1 MGCKSCSSG
10 SCGTKNKEDGKK
22 VGGCE
27 NNGACGTGG
36 CNKMNVFDWLSNMD
50 VPTFSKYNVVE
61 VKFKGGRKEYFRNV
75 NQVEL
80 YSGDPVIVDVPSG
93 HHLGFVSLQ
102 GELVRLQLLKKGIKD
117 NDEIKTIYRK
127 ANDKDL
133 EKHEQAVARD
143 YPTMYRSREI
153 VKELKLNMKLSD
165 VEYQSDNTKAI
176 FYYSSDDRVD
186 FRELIKTLAGEFK
199 VRIEMKQISLRQE
212 AARVG
217 GIGVCGRELCCSTW
231 LTDFKNVTTSA
242 ARYQNLSLNPVKL
255 SGQCGRLKCCL
266 NYELETYMDA
276 LKDIPTIE
284 KPLQT
289 IKGDAFLQKT
299 DIFKRIMWFGYR
311 GEESNWIPIAVDR
324 VQEVLALNAKGE
336 RPQTI
341 DGAES
346 AKIELELEKGSGP
359 LNADLDK
366 MDRKYGGGKKK
377 FEKPK
382 FDRPDFKQ
390 ERKEFVRPERKDFKP
405 NPNQQRPERKDFK
418 QGDNKPQVGNV
429 PVNQPVNKVPG
440 SAPQGENVQGGS
452 TQGGSPQGQ
461 KGNQRPPQGG
471 SPQGQKG
478 SGNKPNP
485 NQPRPQGQLVNG
497 EGQPQKPQQNQP
509 RPQGNVE
516 GQQPKQQNQPRPQ
529 GNGGQQPKPQNPQ
542 GQQNNGEGQQP
553 KPQNQQRPQ
562 GQTKP
567 QNQQRPQGT
576 GQGQTKP
583 QNPPRPQNQQGEGEK
598 LQGQPKPQ
606 RPQNQQGGGNKNAQ
620 KLNDMSSENKGGE
633 V

>member
-10 SCGTKNKEDGKK
+10 SCGTKNKEDGK
-22 VGGCE
+22 VGGCQ
-27 NNGACGTGG
+27 NNGACSTGG

-50 VPTFSKYNVVE
+50 VPTFSKFNIVE
-61 VKFKGGRKEYFRNV
+61 VKFKGGRKEFFRNI

-80 YSGDPVIVDVPSG
+80 YAGDPVIVDVPSG

-102 GELVRLQLLKKGIKD
+102 GELVRLQMLKKSVKD
-117 NDEIKTIYRK
+117 NDEIKSIYRK
-127 ANDKDL
+127 ANEKDL

-165 VEYQSDNTKAI
+165 VEFQSDNTKAI

-186 FRELIKTLAGEFK
+186 FRDLIKTLAGEFK

-299 DIFKRIMWFGYR
+299 DIFKRVMWFGYR
-311 GEESNWIPIAVDR
+311 GEESNWIPITVDR

-366 MDRKYGGGKKK
+366 MDKKYGGGKKK
-377 FEKPK
+377 FEKGK
-382 FDRPDFKQ
+382 FDRSDFKQ
-390 ERKEFVRPERKDFKP
+390 DRKDF
-405 NPNQQRPERKDFK
+405 QRPERKDFK
-418 QGDNKPQVGNV
+418 SNSPRPERKDFKQEPKPQNGNA
-429 PVNQPVNKVPG
+429 PVNQPVNKTLG
-440 SAPQGENVQGGS
+440 GAPQDQR
-452 TQGGSPQGQ
+452 
-461 KGNQRPPQGG
+461 GNQRPPQGG

-478 SGNKPNP
+478 NRPNP
-485 NQPRPQGQLVNG
+485 NQPRPQGQ
-497 EGQPQKPQQNQP
+497 PA
-509 RPQGNVE
+509 
-516 GQQPKQQNQPRPQ
+516 
-529 GNGGQQPKPQNPQ
+529 
-542 GQQNNGEGQQP
+542 NGEGQQP
-553 KPQNQQRPQ
+553 KPQNQPRPQ
-562 GQTKP
+562 GQQGGERQQPKP
-567 QNQQRPQGT
+567 QNQPRPQGNN
-576 GQGQTKP
+576 QGQ
-583 QNPPRPQNQQGEGEK
+583 PRPQNQPRPQGQQGGEGQESRPQNQPRT
-598 LQGQPKPQ
+598 QGQQGGGKPQ
-606 RPQNQQGGGNKNAQ
+606 RPHNQQGGGNKNNQ
-620 KLNDMSSENKGGE
+620 KPNSTPPENKGGE
-633 V
+633 A

>member
-165 VEYQSDNTKAI
+165 VEFQSDNTKAI

-186 FRELIKTLAGEFK
+186 FRDLIKTLAGEFK

-299 DIFKRIMWFGYR
+299 DIFKRVMWFGYR
-311 GEESNWIPIAVDR
+311 GEESNWIPITVDR

-366 MDRKYGGGKKK
+366 MDRKYGGGVKKK
-377 FEKPK
+377 FDKPK

-390 ERKEFVRPERKDFKP
+390 ERKEFVRPERKEFKP

-429 PVNQPVNKVPG
+429 PVNQSVNKVLSG
-440 SAPQGENVQGGS
+440 NPQGEVQ
-452 TQGGSPQGQ
+452 QGGSPQGQ
-461 KGNQRPPQGG
+461 KGNQRPQQGG
-471 SPQGQKG
+471 NPQGQK
-478 SGNKPNP
+478 GNKPNP
-485 NQPRPQGQLVNG
+485 NQQRPQGQPANA
-497 EGQPQKPQQNQP
+497 EAQKPNPNQQ

-516 GQQPKQQNQPRPQ
+516 GQQPKPQNQQRTQ
-529 GNGGQQPKPQNPQ
+529 GQGSGGQQPKPQNPQ
-542 GQQNNGEGQQP
+542 GQPTNGEGQQP

-562 GQTKP
+562 GQPKP
-567 QNQQRPQGT
+567 QNQPRPQGT
-576 GQGQTKP
+576 GEGQIKP
-583 QNPPRPQNQQGEGEK
+583 QNQPRPQNQQGEGEK
-598 LQGQPKPQ
+598 SQGQPKSQ
-606 RPQNQQGGGNKNAQ
+606 RPQNQQSGENKNAQ
-620 KLNDMSSENKGGE
+620 KPNDSSENKGDAS
-633 V
+633 

>member
-22 VGGCE
+22 IGGCE

-80 YSGDPVIVDVPSG
+80 YAGDPVIVDVPSG

-117 NDEIKTIYRK
+117 NDDIKTIYRK

-165 VEYQSDNTKAI
+165 VEFQSDNTKAI

-186 FRELIKTLAGEFK
+186 FRDLIKTLAGEFK

-311 GEESNWIPIAVDR
+311 GEESNWIPITVDR
-324 VQEVLALNAKGE
+324 VKEVLALNIKGE

-341 DGAES
+341 DEAES

-366 MDRKYGGGKKK
+366 MDRKYGGGVKKK
-377 FEKPK
+377 FDKPK

-418 QGDNKPQVGNV
+418 QGDNKPETSNV
-429 PVNQPVNKVPG
+429 PVNQPVNKI
-440 SAPQGENVQGGS
+440 QGEASQGEGS
-452 TQGGSPQGQ
+452 SQGQKGNKPQGGSPQGQ
-461 KGNQRPPQGG
+461 KGNNSNQQRQ
-471 SPQGQKG
+471 QGQPVDG
-478 SGNKPNP
+478 EGQKPNPNQQRQQGNVEKQKPQP
-485 NQPRPQGQLVNG
+485 NQPRPQGNS
-497 EGQPQKPQQNQP
+497 GQPSKPQNLQGQP
-509 RPQGNVE
+509 NNGD
-516 GQQPKQQNQPRPQ
+516 GQQPKLQNQQRTQGQPKSQNQSRPQ
-529 GNGGQQPKPQNPQ
+529 GNGQGLTKLHNQP
-542 GQQNNGEGQQP
+542 
-553 KPQNQQRPQ
+553 RS
-562 GQTKP
+562 
-567 QNQQRPQGT
+567 
-576 GQGQTKP
+576 
-583 QNPPRPQNQQGEGEK
+583 
-598 LQGQPKPQ
+598 
-606 RPQNQQGGGNKNAQ
+606 QNQQGGGENPQERPKPQRPHNQQDGENKDNQ
-620 KLNDMSSENKGGE
+620 KPNNTPPENKGE
-633 V
+633 EA

>member
-80 YSGDPVIVDVPSG
+80 YAGDPVIVDVPSG

-117 NDEIKTIYRK
+117 NDDIKTIYRK

-165 VEYQSDNTKAI
+165 VEFQSDNTKAI

-186 FRELIKTLAGEFK
+186 FRDLIKTLAGEFK

-299 DIFKRIMWFGYR
+299 DIFKRVMWFGYR
-311 GEESNWIPIAVDR
+311 GEESNWIPITVDR
-324 VQEVLALNAKGE
+324 VKEVLALNIKGE

-366 MDRKYGGGKKK
+366 MDRKYGGGVKKK
-377 FEKPK
+377 FDKPK

-418 QGDNKPQVGNV
+418 QGDNKPEMGNV
-429 PVNQPVNKVPG
+429 PVNQPVNKV
-440 SAPQGENVQGGS
+440 QGEALQGEGS
-452 TQGGSPQGQ
+452 SQGQKGNKPQGGSPQGQ
-461 KGNQRPPQGG
+461 KGN
-471 SPQGQKG
+471 
-478 SGNKPNP
+478 NP
-485 NQPRPQGQLVNG
+485 NQQRQQGQPVNG
-497 EGQPQKPQQNQP
+497 EGQKPNLNQQ

-516 GQQPKQQNQPRPQ
+516 GQKSQPNQPRPQ
-529 GNGGQQPKPQNPQ
+529 GNSGQQPKPQNLQ
-542 GQQNNGEGQQP
+542 GQPNNGEGQQP

-562 GQTKP
+562 GQAKS
-567 QNQQRPQGT
+567 QNQSRPQGN
-576 GQGQTKP
+576 GQGLTKLHN
-583 QNPPRPQNQQGEGEK
+583 QPRPQNQQGEGENP
-598 LQGQPKPQ
+598 QGQPKPQ
-606 RPQNQQGGGNKNAQ
+606 RPHNQQGGGNKDNQ
-620 KLNDMSSENKGGE
+620 KPNNTPPENKGE
-633 V
+633 EA

>member
-10 SCGTKNKEDGKK
+10 SCGTKNKEDGTK
-22 VGGCE
+22 VGGCQ
-27 NNGACGTGG
+27 NNGACSSGG

-50 VPTFSKYNVVE
+50 VPTFSKFNIVE
-61 VKFKGGRKEYFRNV
+61 VKFKGGRKEFFRNT

-80 YSGDPVIVDVPSG
+80 YAGDPVIVDVPSG

-102 GELVRLQLLKKGIKD
+102 GELVRLQMLKKSIKD
-117 NDEIKTIYRK
+117 NDEIKAIYRK

-143 YPTMYRSREI
+143 YPTMYRTREI
-153 VKELKLNMKLSD
+153 IKELKLNMKLSD
-165 VEYQSDNTKAI
+165 VEFQSDNTKAI

-289 IKGDAFLQKT
+289 LKGDAFLQKT
-299 DIFKRIMWFGYR
+299 DIFKRVMWFGYR
-311 GEESNWIPIAVDR
+311 GEESNWIPVSVDR
-324 VQEVLALNAKGE
+324 VREILNMNESGQK
-336 RPQTI
+336 PQTI

-366 MDRKYGGGKKK
+366 MDKKYGGGNKKK
-377 FEKPK
+377 FDRNKS
-382 FDRPDFKQ
+382 DRPDFKQ
-390 ERKEFVRPERKDFKP
+390 ERT
-405 NPNQQRPERKDFK
+405 NSQRPERKDFK
-418 QGDNKPQVGNV
+418 KDNPRPERKDFKQEKRDIKPDNNKSQNTEKPVNQAVNKPQAEQPNGQKGN
-429 PVNQPVNKVPG
+429 NQ
-440 SAPQGENVQGGS
+440 QR
-452 TQGGSPQGQ
+452 PQGQ
-461 KGNQRPPQGG
+461 KGNKQQ
-471 SPQGQKG
+471 
-478 SGNKPNP
+478 N
-485 NQPRPQGQLVNG
+485 PRPHNQQVNG
-497 EGQPQKPQQNQP
+497 E
-509 RPQGNVE
+509 
-516 GQQPKQQNQPRPQ
+516 
-529 GNGGQQPKPQNPQ
+529 GQQPKPQNQ
-542 GQQNNGEGQQP
+542 QRQQGNGEGQQPKPQNQQRQQNSGEGQQPKPQNQQRQQGNGEGQQPKPQNQQRQQGNGEGQQP

-562 GQTKP
+562 NNKQQGNKP
-567 QNQQRPQGT
+567 QQNQ
-576 GQGQTKP
+576 
-583 QNPPRPQNQQGEGEK
+583 PRPQNQ
-598 LQGQPKPQ
+598 P
-606 RPQNQQGGGNKNAQ
+606 NGGNKGPKPN
-620 KLNDMSSENKGGE
+620 NRPPENKSDGQA
-633 V
+633 

>member
-80 YSGDPVIVDVPSG
+80 YAGDPVIVDVPSG

-299 DIFKRIMWFGYR
+299 DIFKRVMWFGYR
-311 GEESNWIPIAVDR
+311 GEESNWIPITVDR

-405 NPNQQRPERKDFK
+405 NPNQQRPERKDF
-418 QGDNKPQVGNV
+418 NKPQAGNV
-429 PVNQPVNKVPG
+429 PVNQPINKI
-440 SAPQGENVQGGS
+440 QE
-452 TQGGSPQGQ
+452 GQ
-461 KGNQRPPQGG
+461 KGNQKTQQGG
-471 SPQGQKG
+471 APQGQK
-478 SGNKPNP
+478 GNKPNP
-485 NQPRPQGQLVNG
+485 NQPRPQGQPVNG
-497 EGQPQKPQQNQP
+497 EGQQPKPQQNQQ

-529 GNGGQQPKPQNPQ
+529 GNGGQQPKPNNAEGQQPKPQNQQHPQ
-542 GQQNNGEGQQP
+542 GQP

-562 GQTKP
+562 GNGQGQSKP
-567 QNQQRPQGT
+567 QNQPSPQIQQGGGEKPQG
-576 GQGQTKP
+576 QS
-583 QNPPRPQNQQGEGEK
+583 
-598 LQGQPKPQ
+598 KPQ
-606 RPQNQQGGGNKNAQ
+606 RPQNQQGGGNKDNQ
-620 KLNDMSSENKGGE
+620 KLNSMPPENKGDAS
-633 V
+633 

>member
-61 VKFKGGRKEYFRNV
+61 VKFKGGRKDYFRNV

-311 GEESNWIPIAVDR
+311 GEESNWIPVTVDR
-324 VQEVLALNAKGE
+324 VQEILALNAKGE

-366 MDRKYGGGKKK
+366 MDRKYGGGSKKK
-377 FEKPK
+377 FDKPK
-382 FDRPDFKQ
+382 FDRPDIKQ
-390 ERKEFVRPERKDFKP
+390 ERKEFVRPERKDFKS
-405 NPNQQRPERKDFK
+405 NPNNQRSEKKDSK
-418 QGDNKPQVGNV
+418 QEPKTDINNPKIGNV
-429 PVNQPVNKVPG
+429 LVNQPVIKIQ
-440 SAPQGENVQGGS
+440 AD
-452 TQGGSPQGQ
+452 SPQGQ
-461 KGNQRPPQGG
+461 KGNQRLPQGG
-471 SPQGQKG
+471 SQQGQKG
-478 SGNKPNP
+478 NKQNP
-485 NQPRPQGQLVNG
+485 IQQRPQGQNLNV
-497 EGQPQKPQQNQP
+497 EGQSPKPQQNQP

-516 GQQPKQQNQPRPQ
+516 GQL
-529 GNGGQQPKPQNPQ
+529 
-542 GQQNNGEGQQP
+542 P

-562 GQTKP
+562 GNVEGQVLKQ
-567 QNQQRPQGT
+567 QNQQRPQG
-576 GQGQTKP
+576 
-583 QNPPRPQNQQGEGEK
+583 
-598 LQGQPKPQ
+598 QPKPQ
-606 RPQNQQGGGNKNAQ
+606 NQPRPQGNGQVKVQNKSRLEEGEKQEGQSKPQRSQNQPTGINKNNQ
-620 KLNDMSSENKGGE
+620 KPPNNTPAEDKGDGQ

>member
-10 SCGTKNKEDGKK
+10 SCGTKNKEEGKK

-80 YSGDPVIVDVPSG
+80 YAGDPVIVDVPSG

-276 LKDIPTIE
+276 LKDIPTVE

-299 DIFKRIMWFGYR
+299 DIFKRVMWFGYR
-311 GEESNWIPIAVDR
+311 GEESNWIPITVDR

-390 ERKEFVRPERKDFKP
+390 DKKEFVRPERKEFKQ

-418 QGDNKPQVGNV
+418 QGDNKPQTGNV
-429 PVNQPVNKVPG
+429 PVNQPVNKVTTEM
-440 SAPQGENVQGGS
+440 A
-452 TQGGSPQGQ
+452 QGGSPQGQ
-461 KGNQRPPQGG
+461 KGNQRPQQGG
-471 SPQGQKG
+471 SPQGGFPQGQK
-478 SGNKPNP
+478 GNKPNP
-485 NQPRPQGQLVNG
+485 NQQRPQGQPVNA
-497 EGQPQKPQQNQP
+497 
-509 RPQGNVE
+509 E
-516 GQQPKQQNQPRPQ
+516 GQQPKPNPNQQRPQGNGQGQQRNQNQQRPQ
-529 GNGGQQPKPQNPQ
+529 GNGGQQPKPQNLQ
-542 GQQNNGEGQQP
+542 GQPNNGEGQQP
-553 KPQNQQRPQ
+553 KPQNQPRPQ
-562 GQTKP
+562 GQPKP
-567 QNQQRPQGT
+567 QNQQRPQGNV
-576 GQGQTKP
+576 QGQPKT
-583 QNPPRPQNQQGEGEK
+583 QNQPRPQNQQGEGEK
-598 LQGQPKPQ
+598 PQGQPKQQ
-606 RPQNQQGGGNKNAQ
+606 RFQNQQGGGNKNNQ
-620 KLNDMSSENKGGE
+620 MPNNTPSENKGNA
-633 V
+633 

>member
-80 YSGDPVIVDVPSG
+80 YAGDPVIVDVPSG

-165 VEYQSDNTKAI
+165 VEFQSDNTKAI

-186 FRELIKTLAGEFK
+186 FRDLIKTLAGEFK

-284 KPLQT
+284 KPLHT

-299 DIFKRIMWFGYR
+299 DIFKRVMWFGYR
-311 GEESNWIPIAVDR
+311 GEESNWIPITVDR
-324 VQEVLALNAKGE
+324 VKEVLALNMKGE

-366 MDRKYGGGKKK
+366 MDRKYGGGVKKK

-418 QGDNKPQVGNV
+418 QGDNKLQDGNV
-429 PVNQPVNKVPG
+429 SVNQSVNKV
-440 SAPQGENVQGGS
+440 QGEALQGE
-452 TQGGSPQGQ
+452 GSPQGQ
-461 KGNQRPPQGG
+461 KGNKPQGG
-471 SPQGQKG
+471 SPQGQK
-478 SGNKPNP
+478 GNKPNP
-485 NQPRPQGQLVNG
+485 NQPRPQGQPANG
-497 EGQPQKPQQNQP
+497 EGQKPNSNQQRPQGSAEGQQPRQQNQP
-509 RPQGNVE
+509 RPQGSGE
-516 GQQPKQQNQPRPQ
+516 QQPKTQNL
-529 GNGGQQPKPQNPQ
+529 Q
-542 GQQNNGEGQQP
+542 GQPNNGEGQQP

-562 GQTKP
+562 GQPKP
-567 QNQQRPQGT
+567 QNQQRPQGN
-576 GQGQTKP
+576 G
-583 QNPPRPQNQQGEGEK
+583 
-598 LQGQPKPQ
+598 QGQPKPQ
-606 RPQNQQGGGNKNAQ
+606 HPHNQQGGGNKDNQ
-620 KLNDMSSENKGGE
+620 KPNNTPPENKGE
-633 V
+633 AS

>member
-80 YSGDPVIVDVPSG
+80 YAGDPVIVDVPSG

-102 GELVRLQLLKKGIKD
+102 GELVRLQLLKKSIKD
-117 NDEIKTIYRK
+117 DDEIKTIYRK

-165 VEYQSDNTKAI
+165 VEFQSDNTKAI

-212 AARVG
+212 AGRVG

-276 LKDIPTIE
+276 LKDIPSIE

-289 IKGDAFLQKT
+289 IKGEAFLQKT

-311 GEESNWIPIAVDR
+311 GEESNWISVTVDR
-324 VQEVLALNAKGE
+324 VQEILAMNAKGE
-336 RPQTI
+336 KPQTI

-377 FEKPK
+377 FEKTK
-382 FDRPDFKQ
+382 FERPDFKQ
-390 ERKEFVRPERKDFKP
+390 DRKEFVRPERKDLKP
-405 NPNQQRPERKDFK
+405 NPNNQRPERKDFRPEPK
-418 QGDNKPQVGNV
+418 TDISKPQALNV
-429 PVNQPVNKVPG
+429 PVNPPVNKV
-440 SAPQGENVQGGS
+440 QGERNGLS
-452 TQGGSPQGQ
+452 PTQKGNQRLPQGQ
-461 KGNQRPPQGG
+461 KGN
-471 SPQGQKG
+471 K
-478 SGNKPNP
+478 P
-485 NQPRPQGQLVNG
+485 NQPPYQGKSNG
-497 EGQPQKPQQNQP
+497 EGQQPKPRQNQP
-509 RPQGNVE
+509 RPQGNV
-516 GQQPKQQNQPRPQ
+516 GQQAKPQNAQGQQANGDAQPSRLQNQPRPQ
-529 GNGGQQPKPQNPQ
+529 VQ
-542 GQQNNGEGQQP
+542 GQP
-553 KPQNQQRPQ
+553 KPQNQPRQQ
-562 GQTKP
+562 G
-567 QNQQRPQGT
+567 N

-583 QNPPRPQNQQGEGEK
+583 YGQPISQNQRGEGDK
-598 LQGQPKPQ
+598 QQGQLKSQ
-606 RPQNQQGGGNKNAQ
+606 RPQNQQVGGNKNN
-620 KLNDMSSENKGGE
+620 KNLNNTPPENKGGE
-633 V
+633 IS

>member
-80 YSGDPVIVDVPSG
+80 YAGDPVIVDVPSG

-276 LKDIPTIE
+276 LKDIPTVE

-299 DIFKRIMWFGYR
+299 DIFKRVMWFGYR
-311 GEESNWIPIAVDR
+311 GEESNWIPITVDR

-390 ERKEFVRPERKDFKP
+390 EKKEFVRPERKEFKQ

-418 QGDNKPQVGNV
+418 QGDNKPQTGNV
-429 PVNQPVNKVPG
+429 PVNQPVNKVSGDIP
-440 SAPQGENVQGGS
+440 
-452 TQGGSPQGQ
+452 QGGSPQGQ
-461 KGNQRPPQGG
+461 KGNQKPQQGG
-471 SPQGQKG
+471 SPQGGFPQGQKG
-478 SGNKPNP
+478 NKQPVNAEGQQPKPNP
-485 NQPRPQGQLVNG
+485 NQQRPQGQ
-497 EGQPQKPQQNQP
+497 GQPKN
-509 RPQGNVE
+509 
-516 GQQPKQQNQPRPQ
+516 QNQPRPQ

-542 GQQNNGEGQQP
+542 GQPNNGEGQQP

-562 GQTKP
+562 GNGQGQPKP
-567 QNQQRPQGT
+567 QNQ
-576 GQGQTKP
+576 
-583 QNPPRPQNQQGEGEK
+583 PRPQNQQGEGEK
-598 LQGQPKPQ
+598 PQGQLKPQ
-606 RPQNQQGGGNKNAQ
+606 RPQNQQGVGNKNAQ
-620 KLNDMSSENKGGE
+620 KPKDTPSENKGGE

>member
-61 VKFKGGRKEYFRNV
+61 VKFKGGRKDYFRNV

-311 GEESNWIPIAVDR
+311 GEESNWIPVTVDR
-324 VQEVLALNAKGE
+324 VQEILALNVKGE

-366 MDRKYGGGKKK
+366 MDRKYGGGGKKK
-377 FEKPK
+377 FDKPK

-390 ERKEFVRPERKDFKP
+390 ERKEFVRPERKDLKP
-405 NPNQQRPERKDFK
+405 NPNNQRPERKDFK
-418 QGDNKPQVGNV
+418 QDPRTDINNSQISNV
-429 PVNQPVNKVPG
+429 SVNKVQG
-440 SAPQGENVQGGS
+440 DSPQGQRVNQKPPIGGTS
-452 TQGGSPQGQ
+452 QGQ
-461 KGNQRPPQGG
+461 KGN
-471 SPQGQKG
+471 KL
-478 SGNKPNP
+478 NP
-485 NQPRPQGQLVNG
+485 IQQRPQGQALNG
-497 EGQPQKPQQNQP
+497 EGQSPKPKQNQP

-516 GQQPKQQNQPRPQ
+516 GQQSKQQNQPRPQ
-529 GNGGQQPKPQNPQ
+529 GQPKL
-542 GQQNNGEGQQP
+542 
-553 KPQNQQRPQ
+553 QNQPRPQ
-562 GQTKP
+562 GNGQANT
-567 QNQQRPQGT
+567 QNQ
-576 GQGQTKP
+576 
-583 QNPPRPQNQQGEGEK
+583 PRPQGEGEK
-598 LQGQPKPQ
+598 QEGQAKPPQ
-606 RPQNQQGGGNKNAQ
+606 RSQNQQGGVNKNNP
-620 KLNDMSSENKGGE
+620 KPNNNPPSENKGDGQA
-633 V
+633 

>member
-165 VEYQSDNTKAI
+165 VEFQSDNTKAI

-212 AARVG
+212 AGRVG

-242 ARYQNLSLNPVKL
+242 ARDQSLALNPVKL

-284 KPLQT
+284 KPIQT

-311 GEESNWIPIAVDR
+311 GEESNWIPVTVDR
-324 VQEVLALNAKGE
+324 VQEILALNAKGE

-390 ERKEFVRPERKDFKP
+390 DRKEFVRPERKDFKQ
-405 NPNQQRPERKDFK
+405 NSSNQRPERKDFK
-418 QGDNKPQVGNV
+418 QEAKTEANKPQTANIL
-429 PVNQPVNKVPG
+429 VNQAVKV
-440 SAPQGENVQGGS
+440 QGEN
-452 TQGGSPQGQ
+452 GSPQGQ
-461 KGNQRPPQGG
+461 KGNQRPPQG
-471 SPQGQKG
+471 QK
-478 SGNKPNP
+478 GNKPNP
-485 NQPRPQGQLVNG
+485 NQQRPFGQVSNG
-497 EGQPQKPQQNQP
+497 EGQQPKPQQNQP
-509 RPQGNVE
+509 RPQGQAVNGE
-516 GQQPKQQNQPRPQ
+516 GLQPKPQQNQPRPQ
-529 GNGGQQPKPQNPQ
+529 GNGGQQPKPQNAQ
-542 GQQNNGEGQQP
+542 GQQTNGEGQRPKPQNQPRPQGQP
-553 KPQNQQRPQ
+553 KPQNQLRQQGNGQ
-562 GQTKP
+562 GQPKP
-567 QNQQRPQGT
+567 QNQ
-576 GQGQTKP
+576 
-583 QNPPRPQNQQGEGEK
+583 PRPQNQQGEGEK
-598 LQGQPKPQ
+598 QQGQPKP
-606 RPQNQQGGGNKNAQ
+606 RHPQNHQGGGNKNNQ
-620 KLNDMSSENKGGE
+620 KPNHTPPGNKDGE
-633 V
+633 VS

>member
-80 YSGDPVIVDVPSG
+80 YAGDPVIVDVPSG

-165 VEYQSDNTKAI
+165 VEFQSDNTKAI

-186 FRELIKTLAGEFK
+186 FRDLIKTLAGEFK

-284 KPLQT
+284 KPLHT

-299 DIFKRIMWFGYR
+299 DIFKRVMWFGYR
-311 GEESNWIPIAVDR
+311 GEESNWIPITVDR
-324 VQEVLALNAKGE
+324 VKEVLALNMKGE

-366 MDRKYGGGKKK
+366 MDRKYGGGVKKK

-418 QGDNKPQVGNV
+418 QGDNKLQDGNV
-429 PVNQPVNKVPG
+429 SVNQSVNKV
-440 SAPQGENVQGGS
+440 QGEALQGEGS
-452 TQGGSPQGQ
+452 QQGQKGNKPQGGSPQGQ
-461 KGNQRPPQGG
+461 KGN
-471 SPQGQKG
+471 
-478 SGNKPNP
+478 KPNL
-485 NQPRPQGQLVNG
+485 NQPRLQGQPANG
-497 EGQPQKPQQNQP
+497 EGQKPNSNQQRPQGSAEGQQPRQQNQP
-509 RPQGNVE
+509 RPQGSGE
-516 GQQPKQQNQPRPQ
+516 QQPKTQNL
-529 GNGGQQPKPQNPQ
+529 Q
-542 GQQNNGEGQQP
+542 GQPNNGEGQQP
-553 KPQNQQRPQ
+553 KPQNQQRPH
-562 GQTKP
+562 GQPKP
-567 QNQQRPQGT
+567 QNQQRPQGN
-576 GQGQTKP
+576 GQGQLKP
-583 QNPPRPQNQQGEGEK
+583 QHPH
-598 LQGQPKPQ
+598 
-606 RPQNQQGGGNKNAQ
+606 NQQGGGNKDNQ
-620 KLNDMSSENKGGE
+620 KPNNTPPENKGE
-633 V
+633 AS

>member
-80 YSGDPVIVDVPSG
+80 YAGDPVIVDVPSG

-165 VEYQSDNTKAI
+165 VEFQSDNTKAI

-186 FRELIKTLAGEFK
+186 FRDLIKTLAGEFK

-299 DIFKRIMWFGYR
+299 DIFKRVMWFGYR
-311 GEESNWIPIAVDR
+311 GEESNWIPITVDR

-390 ERKEFVRPERKDFKP
+390 DRKEFVRPERKEFKP
-405 NPNQQRPERKDFK
+405 NPTQQRPERKDFK

-429 PVNQPVNKVPG
+429 SVNQPINK
-440 SAPQGENVQGGS
+440 VQGG
-452 TQGGSPQGQ
+452 TLQGELQIGITPQGQ
-461 KGNQRPPQGG
+461 KGNQRPSQGAG

-478 SGNKPNP
+478 NKSNPNQQRTQGQTMSVEGQQPNP
-485 NQPRPQGQLVNG
+485 NQPRPQGNG
-497 EGQPQKPQQNQP
+497 EVKQSKPNQP
-509 RPQGNVE
+509 RPQGNA
-516 GQQPKQQNQPRPQ
+516 
-529 GNGGQQPKPQNPQ
+529 GQQPKPQNPQ
-542 GQQNNGEGQQP
+542 GQPNSGEAQQP

-562 GQTKP
+562 GQPKP
-567 QNQQRPQGT
+567 QNQPRPQGS
-576 GQGQTKP
+576 GQGQPKSQNQLRT
-583 QNPPRPQNQQGEGEK
+583 QNPQGEGEK
-598 LQGQPKPQ
+598 PQGQPKPQ
-606 RPQNQQGGGNKNAQ
+606 RPQNQQGGGNKNNQ
-620 KLNDMSSENKGGE
+620 KPNNTPLENKGGE
-633 V
+633 AS

>member
-10 SCGTKNKEDGKK
+10 SCGTKNKEDGK
-22 VGGCE
+22 VGGCQ
-27 NNGACGTGG
+27 NNGACSTGG

-50 VPTFSKYNVVE
+50 VPTFSKFNIVE
-61 VKFKGGRKEYFRNV
+61 VKFKGGRKEFFRNI

-80 YSGDPVIVDVPSG
+80 YAGDPVIVDVPSG

-102 GELVRLQLLKKGIKD
+102 GELVRLQMLKKSVKD
-117 NDEIKTIYRK
+117 NDEIKSIYRK
-127 ANDKDL
+127 ANEKDL

-165 VEYQSDNTKAI
+165 VEFQSDNTKAI

-186 FRELIKTLAGEFK
+186 FRDLIKTLAGEFK

-276 LKDIPTIE
+276 LKDIPSVE

-299 DIFKRIMWFGYR
+299 DIFKRVMWFGYR
-311 GEESNWIPIAVDR
+311 GEESNWIPITVDR
-324 VQEVLALNAKGE
+324 VKEVLALNVKGE
-336 RPQTI
+336 KPQTI

-377 FEKPK
+377 FEKGK

-390 ERKEFVRPERKDFKP
+390 DRKEFNRPERKDFKSNSP
-405 NPNQQRPERKDFK
+405 RPERKDFK
-418 QGDNKPQVGNV
+418 QEPKPQNGNA
-429 PVNQPVNKVPG
+429 PVNQPVNKTLG
-440 SAPQGENVQGGS
+440 GTPQGDVIQGGN
-452 TQGGSPQGQ
+452 PQGQ
-461 KGNQRPPQGG
+461 KGNQRPPQSGT
-471 SPQGQKG
+471 SQWQK
-478 SGNKPNP
+478 GNKPNP
-485 NQPRPQGQLVNG
+485 NQPRPQGQ
-497 EGQPQKPQQNQP
+497 PA
-509 RPQGNVE
+509 
-516 GQQPKQQNQPRPQ
+516 
-529 GNGGQQPKPQNPQ
+529 
-542 GQQNNGEGQQP
+542 NGEGQQP
-553 KPQNQQRPQ
+553 KPQNQPRPQ
-562 GQTKP
+562 GQQGGEGQQPKP
-567 QNQQRPQGT
+567 QNQPRPQG
-576 GQGQTKP
+576 
-583 QNPPRPQNQQGEGEK
+583 QQGGEG
-598 LQGQPKPQ
+598 QQPKPQ
-606 RPQNQQGGGNKNAQ
+606 NQPRPQGQQGGGKPQRPKNQQGGGNKNDQ
-620 KLNDMSSENKGGE
+620 KPNSTPPENKGGE
-633 V
+633 D

>member
-80 YSGDPVIVDVPSG
+80 YAGDPVIVDVPSG

-117 NDEIKTIYRK
+117 NDDIKTIYRK

-165 VEYQSDNTKAI
+165 VEFQSDNTKAI

-186 FRELIKTLAGEFK
+186 FRDLIKTLAGEFK

-311 GEESNWIPIAVDR
+311 GEESNWIPITVDR
-324 VQEVLALNAKGE
+324 VKEVLALNIKGE

-341 DGAES
+341 DEAES

-366 MDRKYGGGKKK
+366 MDRKYGGGVKKK
-377 FEKPK
+377 FDKPK

-418 QGDNKPQVGNV
+418 QGDNKPETGNV
-429 PVNQPVNKVPG
+429 PVNQPVNKV
-440 SAPQGENVQGGS
+440 QGEASQGEGS
-452 TQGGSPQGQ
+452 SQGQKGNKPQGGSPQGQ
-461 KGNQRPPQGG
+461 KGNNPSQQRQ
-471 SPQGQKG
+471 QGQPVDG
-478 SGNKPNP
+478 EGQKPNP
-485 NQPRPQGQLVNG
+485 NQPRPQGNV
-497 EGQPQKPQQNQP
+497 ERQKPQPNQP
-509 RPQGNVE
+509 RPQGNS
-516 GQQPKQQNQPRPQ
+516 GQP
-529 GNGGQQPKPQNPQ
+529 PKPQNLQ
-542 GQQNNGEGQQP
+542 GQPNNGEGQQP
-553 KPQNQQRPQ
+553 KPQNQRRPQ
-562 GQTKP
+562 GQPKP
-567 QNQQRPQGT
+567 QNQQRPQGN
-576 GQGQTKP
+576 G
-583 QNPPRPQNQQGEGEK
+583 
-598 LQGQPKPQ
+598 QGQPKPQ
-606 RPQNQQGGGNKNAQ
+606 HPHNQQGGGNKDNQ
-620 KLNDMSSENKGGE
+620 KPNNTPPENKGGE
-633 V
+633 A

>member
-61 VKFKGGRKEYFRNV
+61 VKFKGGRKDYFRNV

-311 GEESNWIPIAVDR
+311 GEESNWIPVTVDR
-324 VQEVLALNAKGE
+324 VQEILALNVKGE

-366 MDRKYGGGKKK
+366 MDRKYGGGGKKK
-377 FEKPK
+377 FDKPK

-390 ERKEFVRPERKDFKP
+390 ERKEFVRPERKDLKP
-405 NPNQQRPERKDFK
+405 NPNNQRPERKDFK
-418 QGDNKPQVGNV
+418 QDPRTDTNNSQISNV
-429 PVNQPVNKVPG
+429 SVNKVQG
-440 SAPQGENVQGGS
+440 DSPQGQRVNQKTPIGGTS
-452 TQGGSPQGQ
+452 QGQ
-461 KGNQRPPQGG
+461 KGN
-471 SPQGQKG
+471 KL
-478 SGNKPNP
+478 NP
-485 NQPRPQGQLVNG
+485 IQQRPQGQALNG
-497 EGQPQKPQQNQP
+497 EGQSPKPKQNQP

-516 GQQPKQQNQPRPQ
+516 GQQSKQQNQPRPQ
-529 GNGGQQPKPQNPQ
+529 GQPKL
-542 GQQNNGEGQQP
+542 
-553 KPQNQQRPQ
+553 QNQPRPQ
-562 GQTKP
+562 GNGQANT
-567 QNQQRPQGT
+567 QNQ
-576 GQGQTKP
+576 
-583 QNPPRPQNQQGEGEK
+583 PRPQGEGEK
-598 LQGQPKPQ
+598 QEGQAKPPQ
-606 RPQNQQGGGNKNAQ
+606 RSQNQQGGVNKNNP
-620 KLNDMSSENKGGE
+620 KPNNNPPSENKGDGQA
-633 V
+633 

>member
-80 YSGDPVIVDVPSG
+80 YAGDPVIVDVPSG

-117 NDEIKTIYRK
+117 NDDIKTIYRK

-165 VEYQSDNTKAI
+165 VEFQSDNTKAI

-186 FRELIKTLAGEFK
+186 FRDLIKTLAGEFK

-276 LKDIPTIE
+276 LKDIPTVE

-299 DIFKRIMWFGYR
+299 DIFKRVMWFGYR
-311 GEESNWIPIAVDR
+311 GEESNWIPITVDR
-324 VQEVLALNAKGE
+324 VKEVLALNMKGE

-366 MDRKYGGGKKK
+366 MDRKYGGGVKKK

-418 QGDNKPQVGNV
+418 QGDNKPETGNV
-429 PVNQPVNKVPG
+429 PVNQSVNKVQG
-440 SAPQGENVQGGS
+440 EAPQGEGSPQGQKVNKP
-452 TQGGSPQGQ
+452 QGGSPQGQ
-461 KGNQRPPQGG
+461 KGNNPNQQRQ
-471 SPQGQKG
+471 QGQAV
-478 SGNKPNP
+478 SGEGQKPNP
-485 NQPRPQGQLVNG
+485 NQPRPQGNV
-497 EGQPQKPQQNQP
+497 ERQKPQPNQP
-509 RPQGNVE
+509 RQQGNS
-516 GQQPKQQNQPRPQ
+516 GQPPKSQNL
-529 GNGGQQPKPQNPQ
+529 Q
-542 GQQNNGEGQQP
+542 GQPNNGEGQQP
-553 KPQNQQRPQ
+553 KLQNQQRTQ
-562 GQTKP
+562 GLPKS
-567 QNQQRPQGT
+567 QNQSRPQGN
-576 GQGQTKP
+576 GQGLTKLHN
-583 QNPPRPQNQQGEGEK
+583 QPRSQNQQGEGENP
-598 LQGQPKPQ
+598 QGQPKPQ
-606 RPQNQQGGGNKNAQ
+606 RPQNQQGGGNEDNQ
-620 KLNDMSSENKGGE
+620 KPNNTPPENKGE
-633 V
+633 EA

>member
-10 SCGTKNKEDGKK
+10 SCGTKNKEDVKK

-80 YSGDPVIVDVPSG
+80 YAGDPVIVDVPSG

-165 VEYQSDNTKAI
+165 VEFQSDNTKAI

-299 DIFKRIMWFGYR
+299 DIFKRVMWFGYR
-311 GEESNWIPIAVDR
+311 GEESNWIPVTVDR
-324 VQEVLALNAKGE
+324 VQEILALNAKGE
-336 RPQTI
+336 KPQTI

-366 MDRKYGGGKKK
+366 MDRKYGGGGKKK
-377 FEKPK
+377 FDKPK

-390 ERKEFVRPERKDFKP
+390 DKKEFVRPERKDFKP

-418 QGDNKPQVGNV
+418 QGDNKPQTGNV
-429 PVNQPVNKVPG
+429 PVNQPVTK
-440 SAPQGENVQGGS
+440 VQGDNL
-452 TQGGSPQGQ
+452 QGQ
-461 KGNQRPPQGG
+461 KGNQRLQQGG
-471 SPQGQKG
+471 SPQSQK
-478 SGNKPNP
+478 SKPNP
-485 NQPRPQGQLVNG
+485 NQQRPQGQALSGEGQQPTQPRPQGQ
-497 EGQPQKPQQNQP
+497 
-509 RPQGNVE
+509 
-516 GQQPKQQNQPRPQ
+516 QPKPQNQPRPQ
-529 GNGGQQPKPQNPQ
+529 GNGG
-542 GQQNNGEGQQP
+542 GQQ
-553 KPQNQQRPQ
+553 
-562 GQTKP
+562 
-567 QNQQRPQGT
+567 
-576 GQGQTKP
+576 
-583 QNPPRPQNQQGEGEK
+583 
-598 LQGQPKPQ
+598 KPQ
-606 RPQNQQGGGNKNAQ
+606 RTQNQQGGGNKN
-620 KLNDMSSENKGGE
+620 KPNNTPPENKGGDK

>member
-80 YSGDPVIVDVPSG
+80 YAGDPVIVDVPSG

-289 IKGDAFLQKT
+289 IKGEAFLQKT
-299 DIFKRIMWFGYR
+299 DIFKRVMWFGYR
-311 GEESNWIPIAVDR
+311 GEESNWIPITVDR

-366 MDRKYGGGKKK
+366 MDRKYGGGVKKK
-377 FEKPK
+377 FDKPK

-390 ERKEFVRPERKDFKP
+390 ERKEFVRPERKEFKP
-405 NPNQQRPERKDFK
+405 NPNQQRPERRDFK
-418 QGDNKPQVGNV
+418 QGDNNPKAGNM
-429 PVNQPVNKVPG
+429 PVNQPVNKVSG
-440 SAPQGENVQGGS
+440 GVQQGEVPQRE
-452 TQGGSPQGQ
+452 GSPQGQ
-461 KGNQRPPQGG
+461 KGN
-471 SPQGQKG
+471 
-478 SGNKPNP
+478 KPNP
-485 NQPRPQGQLVNG
+485 NQQRPQGQPANG
-497 EGQPQKPQQNQP
+497 EGQKPNPNQQ
-509 RPQGNVE
+509 RPQGNGE
-516 GQQPKQQNQPRPQ
+516 GQKPNPNQRRPQ

-542 GQQNNGEGQQP
+542 GQLNNGEGQQP

-562 GQTKP
+562 GQSKP
-567 QNQQRPQGT
+567 QNQPRSQGN
-576 GQGQTKP
+576 GQGQPKP
-583 QNPPRPQNQQGEGEK
+583 QNQPRPQNQAGEGEIS
-598 LQGQPKPQ
+598 QGQPKPQ
-606 RPQNQQGGGNKNAQ
+606 RPQNQKGGGNKDNQ
-620 KLNDMSSENKGGE
+620 KPNNTPLENKGGE
-633 V
+633 A

>member
-80 YSGDPVIVDVPSG
+80 YAGDPVIVDVPSG

-299 DIFKRIMWFGYR
+299 DIFKRVMWFGYR
-311 GEESNWIPIAVDR
+311 GEESNWIPITVDR

-366 MDRKYGGGKKK
+366 MDRKYGGGVKKK
-377 FEKPK
+377 FDKPK

-390 ERKEFVRPERKDFKP
+390 ERKEFVRPERKDFKKDV
-405 NPNQQRPERKDFK
+405 RPERKDFK
-418 QGDNKPQVGNV
+418 ADEKTQNPTEKPLNQGNNP
-429 PVNQPVNKVPG
+429 NQ
-440 SAPQGENVQGGS
+440 
-452 TQGGSPQGQ
+452 QGQ
-461 KGNQRPPQGG
+461 NRNPNQRPPQGQKP
-471 SPQGQKG
+471 PQGQ
-478 SGNKPNP
+478 
-485 NQPRPQGQLVNG
+485 RPQGNNQKPQSPNPPTNV
-497 EGQPQKPQQNQP
+497 EGQPPKQQPQRSQGNQKPQQP
-509 RPQGNVE
+509 RPQGNAE
-516 GQQPKQQNQPRPQ
+516 GQTQQPPRPQ
-529 GNGGQQPKPQNPQ
+529 GQGDSEAQNQQPKPQ
-542 GQQNNGEGQQP
+542 
-553 KPQNQQRPQ
+553 
-562 GQTKP
+562 
-567 QNQQRPQGT
+567 
-576 GQGQTKP
+576 GQGNNRNKNRNRP
-583 QNPPRPQNQQGEGEK
+583 NNPNPPKTE
-598 LQGQPKPQ
+598 
-606 RPQNQQGGGNKNAQ
+606 
-620 KLNDMSSENKGGE
+620 
-633 V
+633 

>member
-80 YSGDPVIVDVPSG
+80 YAGDPVIVDVPSG

-299 DIFKRIMWFGYR
+299 DIFKRVMWFGYR
-311 GEESNWIPIAVDR
+311 GEESNWIPITVDR

-366 MDRKYGGGKKK
+366 MDRKYGGGVKKK
-377 FEKPK
+377 FDKPK

-390 ERKEFVRPERKDFKP
+390 ERKEFVRPERKEFKP

-418 QGDNKPQVGNV
+418 QGDIKPQAGNV
-429 PVNQPVNKVPG
+429 PVNQPVNKV
-440 SAPQGENVQGGS
+440 QGEVS
-452 TQGGSPQGQ
+452 QGQ
-461 KGNQRPPQGG
+461 KGNQRPQQGG
-471 SPQGQKG
+471 NPQGQK
-478 SGNKPNP
+478 GNKPNP
-485 NQPRPQGQLVNG
+485 NQQ
-497 EGQPQKPQQNQP
+497 

-516 GQQPKQQNQPRPQ
+516 GQQQPKPQNQPRPQ
-529 GNGGQQPKPQNPQ
+529 GNGGQQQKPQNPQ
-542 GQQNNGEGQQP
+542 GQPNNGEGQQP

-562 GQTKP
+562 GQPKP
-567 QNQQRPQGT
+567 QNQQRPQGN
-576 GQGQTKP
+576 GEGQTKP
-583 QNPPRPQNQQGEGEK
+583 QNQPRPQNQQGEREK
-598 LQGQPKPQ
+598 PQGQPKPQ
-606 RPQNQQGGGNKNAQ
+606 RPQNQQGGGNKDNQ
-620 KLNDMSSENKGGE
+620 KPNSTPPENKGDAS
-633 V
+633 

>member
-10 SCGTKNKEDGKK
+10 SCGTKNKEEGKK

-80 YSGDPVIVDVPSG
+80 YAGDPVIVDVPSG

-276 LKDIPTIE
+276 LKDIPTVE

-299 DIFKRIMWFGYR
+299 DIFKRVMWFGYR
-311 GEESNWIPIAVDR
+311 GEESNWIPITVDR

-390 ERKEFVRPERKDFKP
+390 DKKEFVRPERKEFKQ

-418 QGDNKPQVGNV
+418 QGDNKPLTGNV
-429 PVNQPVNKVPG
+429 PVNQPVNKVTTEM
-440 SAPQGENVQGGS
+440 A
-452 TQGGSPQGQ
+452 QGGSPQGQ
-461 KGNQRPPQGG
+461 KGNQRPQQGG
-471 SPQGQKG
+471 SPQGGFPQGQK
-478 SGNKPNP
+478 GNKPNP
-485 NQPRPQGQLVNG
+485 NQQRPQGQPVNA
-497 EGQPQKPQQNQP
+497 
-509 RPQGNVE
+509 E
-516 GQQPKQQNQPRPQ
+516 GQQPKPNPNQQRPQGNGQGQQRNQNQQRPQ
-529 GNGGQQPKPQNPQ
+529 GNGGQQPKPQNLQ
-542 GQQNNGEGQQP
+542 GQPNNGEGQQP
-553 KPQNQQRPQ
+553 KPQNQPRPQ
-562 GQTKP
+562 GQPKP
-567 QNQQRPQGT
+567 QNQQRPQGNV
-576 GQGQTKP
+576 QGQPKT
-583 QNPPRPQNQQGEGEK
+583 QNQPRPQNQQGEGEK
-598 LQGQPKPQ
+598 PQGQPKQQ
-606 RPQNQQGGGNKNAQ
+606 RFQNQQGGGNKNNQ
-620 KLNDMSSENKGGE
+620 MPNNTPSENKGDA
-633 V
+633 

>member
-61 VKFKGGRKEYFRNV
+61 VKFKGGRKDYFRNV

-311 GEESNWIPIAVDR
+311 GEESNWIPVTVDR
-324 VQEVLALNAKGE
+324 VQEILALNVKGE

-366 MDRKYGGGKKK
+366 MDRKYGGGGKKK
-377 FEKPK
+377 FDKPK

-390 ERKEFVRPERKDFKP
+390 ERKEFVRPERKDLKP
-405 NPNQQRPERKDFK
+405 NPNNQRPERKDFK
-418 QGDNKPQVGNV
+418 QDPRTDINNSQISNV
-429 PVNQPVNKVPG
+429 SVNKV
-440 SAPQGENVQGGS
+440 
-452 TQGGSPQGQ
+452 QGGSPQGQ
-461 KGNQRPPQGG
+461 RVNQKPPIGG
-471 SPQGQKG
+471 TSQGQKG
-478 SGNKPNP
+478 NKLNP
-485 NQPRPQGQLVNG
+485 IQQRPQGQALNG
-497 EGQPQKPQQNQP
+497 EGQSPKPKQNQP

-516 GQQPKQQNQPRPQ
+516 GQQSKQQNQPRPQ
-529 GNGGQQPKPQNPQ
+529 GQPKL
-542 GQQNNGEGQQP
+542 
-553 KPQNQQRPQ
+553 QNQPRPQ
-562 GQTKP
+562 GNGQANT
-567 QNQQRPQGT
+567 QNQ
-576 GQGQTKP
+576 
-583 QNPPRPQNQQGEGEK
+583 PRPQGEGEK
-598 LQGQPKPQ
+598 QEGQAKPPQ
-606 RPQNQQGGGNKNAQ
+606 RSQNQQGGVNKNNP
-620 KLNDMSSENKGGE
+620 KPNNNPPSESKGDGQA
-633 V
+633 

>member
-165 VEYQSDNTKAI
+165 VEFQSDNTKAI

-186 FRELIKTLAGEFK
+186 FRDLIKTLAGEFK

-276 LKDIPTIE
+276 LKDIPTVE

-299 DIFKRIMWFGYR
+299 DIFKRVMWFGYR
-311 GEESNWIPIAVDR
+311 GEESNWIPITVDR
-324 VQEVLALNAKGE
+324 VQEVIALNAKGE

-366 MDRKYGGGKKK
+366 MDRKYGGGVKKK
-377 FEKPK
+377 FDKPK

-390 ERKEFVRPERKDFKP
+390 DKKEFVRPERKDFKP
-405 NPNQQRPERKDFK
+405 NPNQQRPERKDF
-418 QGDNKPQVGNV
+418 NKPQTANI
-429 PVNQPVNKVPG
+429 PVTQPVNK
-440 SAPQGENVQGGS
+440 SQGGS
-452 TQGGSPQGQ
+452 QQNEQQGGSQQGQ
-461 KGNQRPPQGG
+461 KGNQRPQQGG
-471 SPQGQKG
+471 FPQGQKG
-478 SGNKPNP
+478 QKPNP
-485 NQPRPQGQLVNG
+485 NQQ
-497 EGQPQKPQQNQP
+497 
-509 RPQGNVE
+509 RPQGNGE

-542 GQQNNGEGQQP
+542 VQQNNGEGQQPKQQNQPRPQGQP

-562 GQTKP
+562 GNGQGQPKP
-567 QNQQRPQGT
+567 QNQ
-576 GQGQTKP
+576 
-583 QNPPRPQNQQGEGEK
+583 PRPQNQQGEGEK
-598 LQGQPKPQ
+598 PQGQPKPQ
-606 RPQNQQGGGNKNAQ
+606 RPQNQQGGENKNAQ
-620 KLNDMSSENKGGE
+620 KPNDTSSESKGDA
-633 V
+633 

>member
-10 SCGTKNKEDGKK
+10 SCGTKNKEDGK

-80 YSGDPVIVDVPSG
+80 YAGDPVIVDVPSG

-165 VEYQSDNTKAI
+165 VEFQSDNTKAI

-186 FRELIKTLAGEFK
+186 FRDLIKTLAGEFK

-289 IKGDAFLQKT
+289 IKGEAFLQKT
-299 DIFKRIMWFGYR
+299 DIFKRVMWFGYR
-311 GEESNWIPIAVDR
+311 GEESNWIPITVDR
-324 VQEVLALNAKGE
+324 VKEVLALNVKGE
-336 RPQTI
+336 KPQTI

-366 MDRKYGGGKKK
+366 MDRKYGGGVKKK
-377 FEKPK
+377 FDKPK

-390 ERKEFVRPERKDFKP
+390 DKKEFVRPERKDFKQ
-405 NPNQQRPERKDFK
+405 NPNQQRPERKDSK
-418 QGDNKPQVGNV
+418 QGENNAQAGNI
-429 PVNQPVNKVPG
+429 PINQPVNKG
-440 SAPQGENVQGGS
+440 AGEVS
-452 TQGGSPQGQ
+452 QGQ
-461 KGNQRPPQGG
+461 KGNQRPPQG
-471 SPQGQKG
+471 QK
-478 SGNKPNP
+478 GNKPNP
-485 NQPRPQGQLVNG
+485 NQQRPQGQSV
-497 EGQPQKPQQNQP
+497 
-509 RPQGNVE
+509 NVE
-516 GQQPKQQNQPRPQ
+516 GQKPQQNQPRPQ
-529 GNGGQQPKPQNPQ
+529 GNGGQQSKPQNPQ
-542 GQQNNGEGQQP
+542 GQQNNGEGQTP
-553 KPQNQQRPQ
+553 KPQNQPRPQ
-562 GQTKP
+562 GQSKP
-567 QNQQRPQGT
+567 QNQPRPQGN
-576 GQGQTKP
+576 GQGQPKS
-583 QNPPRPQNQQGEGEK
+583 QNQQRPQNQQGEG
-598 LQGQPKPQ
+598 
-606 RPQNQQGGGNKNAQ
+606 NKNNQ
-620 KLNDMSSENKGGE
+620 KSGNGSSENKEEGD

>member
-10 SCGTKNKEDGKK
+10 SCGNKNKEDEKK

-27 NNGACGTGG
+27 NNGACSTGG

-61 VKFKGGRKEYFRNV
+61 VKFKGGRKEYFRNI

-80 YSGDPVIVDVPSG
+80 YAGDPVIVDVPSG

-165 VEYQSDNTKAI
+165 VEFQSDNTKAI

-186 FRELIKTLAGEFK
+186 FRDLIKTFAGEFK

-311 GEESNWIPIAVDR
+311 GEESNWIPITVDR
-324 VQEVLALNAKGE
+324 VQEVLVLNAKGE

-366 MDRKYGGGKKK
+366 MDRKYGGGVKKK

-390 ERKEFVRPERKDFKP
+390 ERKEAVRPERKDFKP
-405 NPNQQRPERKDFK
+405 NPNQQRTESKDFK
-418 QGDNKPQVGNV
+418 QVGNV
-429 PVNQPVNKVPG
+429 PVSQPVNKVEG
-440 SAPQGENVQGGS
+440 DIQ
-452 TQGGSPQGQ
+452 QGQ
-461 KGNQRPPQGG
+461 KGNQRPSQGG
-471 SPQGQKG
+471 SAQGQKG
-478 SGNKPNP
+478 NGFKTNPNQLRPQGQPANGEGQKPNP
-485 NQPRPQGQLVNG
+485 NQQRPQENV
-497 EGQPQKPQQNQP
+497 EKKQPVTQNQP
-509 RPQGNVE
+509 RLQGNN
-516 GQQPKQQNQPRPQ
+516 GQQSKPQNSHGLQNNGEAQQQNQQRPHGQPKLQNQPRPQ
-529 GNGGQQPKPQNPQ
+529 GNGQ
-542 GQQNNGEGQQP
+542 GQP
-553 KPQNQQRPQ
+553 KPQNQ
-562 GQTKP
+562 
-567 QNQQRPQGT
+567 
-576 GQGQTKP
+576 
-583 QNPPRPQNQQGEGEK
+583 PRPQNQVGEDEK
-598 LQGQPKPQ
+598 LQGQPKSQ
-606 RPQNQQGGGNKNAQ
+606 RSHSQQGEENKNTQ
-620 KLNDMSSENKGGE
+620 KPNNALPKNKENE

>member
-165 VEYQSDNTKAI
+165 VEFQSDNTKAI

-212 AARVG
+212 AGRVG

-284 KPLQT
+284 KPIQT

-311 GEESNWIPIAVDR
+311 GEESNWIPVTVDR
-324 VQEVLALNAKGE
+324 VQEILALNAKGE

-390 ERKEFVRPERKDFKP
+390 DRKEFVRPERKDFKQ
-405 NPNQQRPERKDFK
+405 NPSNQRPERKDFK
-418 QGDNKPQVGNV
+418 QEPKTEANKSQTANIPA
-429 PVNQPVNKVPG
+429 NQAFKV
-440 SAPQGENVQGGS
+440 QGEN
-452 TQGGSPQGQ
+452 GSPQGQ
-461 KGNQRPPQGG
+461 KGNQRPPH
-471 SPQGQKG
+471 GQK
-478 SGNKPNP
+478 GNKPNP
-485 NQPRPQGQLVNG
+485 NQQRPLGQVSNG
-497 EGQPQKPQQNQP
+497 EGSQKPQQNQP
-509 RPQGNVE
+509 RPQGQAVNGE
-516 GQQPKQQNQPRPQ
+516 GQQPKHQPRQQ
-529 GNGGQQPKPQNPQ
+529 GNGGQQPKPQNAQ
-542 GQQNNGEGQQP
+542 GQQTNGEGQRPKPQNQPRPHGQSKSQNQPRQQGNGQGQP
-553 KPQNQQRPQ
+553 KPQNQ
-562 GQTKP
+562 
-567 QNQQRPQGT
+567 
-576 GQGQTKP
+576 
-583 QNPPRPQNQQGEGEK
+583 PRPQNQQVEGEK
-598 LQGQPKPQ
+598 QPVQPKP
-606 RPQNQQGGGNKNAQ
+606 RHPQNQQSGGNKNNQ
-620 KLNDMSSENKGGE
+620 KPNHTPPENKGGE
-633 V
+633 VS